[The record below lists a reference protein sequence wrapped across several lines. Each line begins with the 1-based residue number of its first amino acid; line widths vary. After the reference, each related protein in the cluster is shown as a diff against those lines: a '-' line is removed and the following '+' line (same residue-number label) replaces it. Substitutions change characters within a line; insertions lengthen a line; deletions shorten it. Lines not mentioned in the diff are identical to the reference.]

1 MHQNVK
7 KGTQIV
13 CPFEFLFLC
22 ATAFSLTSAAVR
34 AADTFRAFF
43 LCTVNIKAGKSYN
56 SKDNSND

>member
-7 KGTQIV
+7 KGAVNLQP
-13 CPFEFLFLC
+13 PFRSLILV
-22 ATAFSLTSAAVR
+22 ATFPLTSAAVR

-43 LCTVNIKAGKSYN
+43 LCTVNIKAGKTYN